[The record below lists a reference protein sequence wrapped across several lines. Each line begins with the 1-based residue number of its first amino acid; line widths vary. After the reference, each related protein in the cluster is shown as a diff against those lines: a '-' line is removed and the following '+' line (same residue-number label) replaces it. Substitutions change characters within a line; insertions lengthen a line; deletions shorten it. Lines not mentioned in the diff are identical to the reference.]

1 MNKKNF
7 LPILYKSLT
16 FRLQFRKTAAELINF
31 ELKNLPYL
39 APNVEN
45 LSEISKIID
54 KIAHKLLVQNK
65 YLTHKI
71 NESIEGRS
79 TDPY

>member
-16 FRLQFRKTAAELINF
+16 FRLQFRKTAAELI
-31 ELKNLPYL
+31 PYL
-39 APNVEN
+39 AYNVEN

-71 NESIEGRS
+71 NESIEGGC

>member
-7 LPILYKSLT
+7 LPMSYKSLT
-16 FRLQFRKTAAELINF
+16 FRLRFRKTAAKLI
-31 ELKNLPYL
+31 PYL

-45 LSEISKIID
+45 LSEISEIID
-54 KIAHKLLVQNK
+54 KMAHKLLVKNK

-71 NESIEGRS
+71 NESIEGGC